1 MGGVQLLGMVGW
13 AEVVVPHGTPGCT
26 ITRIHMLLVNR
37 LLVLLLLLLEIIGL
51 LNLRLKTLR
60 IVSARREIGT
70 YVDIDVHVRAIL
82 HLVVGVA
89 ALVVVLLS
97 LRILL
102 SSFVLLLLIVVL
114 LLPVVALGLSTFPL
128 VVLALVLRL
137 LLNWLLARMG

>member
-1 MGGVQLLGMVGW
+1 MVGW